1 MAFTVAIYA
10 GKRAGEI
17 WGLRWEDVDF
27 DEREILVRY
36 SFDGPTKGGSELTRE
51 FRRLN
56 YMSPASMT
64 GLGWCS

>member
-36 SFDGPTKGGSELTRE
+36 SFDGPTKGLR
-51 FRRLN
+51 
-56 YMSPASMT
+56 
-64 GLGWCS
+64 